1 MNKQPK
7 FDFDRNERRAAI
19 DRLAEVY
26 RPPKGSCTSLAACI
40 RVLRCIESHLGRQ
53 ENGAL
58 ADEWR
63 LTVETIAAETGMS
76 DRTIR
81 YAIFQL
87 EREQFLYIVEN
98 RKTGWRSHVYRII
111 WGNIEAA
118 SEIKTTEPA
127 KEEKPTTVERGDRK
141 RGVATTQ
148 KAPLQLAPKP
158 LQLAP
163 KPLQLGSATVATRS
177 SNHCNSSIQNKEL
190 NKKPPPPPTPSN
202 PQSASPPNPWREV
215 EEVLRTLGIGQA
227 REATRNAR
235 ERGASPDDIRAA
247 IDEWRRSPGFWAI
260 GGLAYRIA
268 NGVWPKPNPIAE
280 AKHRQA
286 NELRLRLLEKG
297 GAQGY
302 SIDHCRFVVAMELR
316 RLGLAEFITPQ
327 EAEAVERKTKKEVC
341 V

>member
-158 LQLAP
+158 LQL
-163 KPLQLGSATVATRS
+163 GSATVATRS

-202 PQSASPPNPWREV
+202 PQSVSPPTAWREV

-235 ERGASPDDIRAA
+235 ERIKKARKLRAKNIEKNYFPTRSARESSRASAMIKHHPRVGSCLPCKNLEMPLLSTSA
-247 IDEWRRSPGFWAI
+247 S
-260 GGLAYRIA
+260 LA
-268 NGVWPKPNPIAE
+268 N
-280 AKHRQA
+280 
-286 NELRLRLLEKG
+286 
-297 GAQGY
+297 
-302 SIDHCRFVVAMELR
+302 
-316 RLGLAEFITPQ
+316 
-327 EAEAVERKTKKEVC
+327 
-341 V
+341 

>member
-1 MNKQPK
+1 MNNQPK
-7 FDFDRNERRAAI
+7 FDFDRNERRALL
-19 DRLAEVY
+19 DRFSSAY
-26 RPPKGSCTSLAACI
+26 TPPKGSQTSRASCV
-40 RVLRCIESHLGRQ
+40 RVLRCIESHLGR
-53 ENGAL
+53 NDRGAL
-58 ADEWR
+58 HDEWR
-63 LTVETIAAETGMS
+63 LTWEQLAAETGMS
-76 DRTIR
+76 ERSVR
-81 YAIFQL
+81 YAVAQL
-87 EREQFLYIVEN
+87 ERDHLIYITEY
-98 RKTGWRSHVYRII
+98 RGTGWRSHSYRVI
-111 WGNIEAA
+111 WGNVEAA
-118 SEIKTTEPA
+118 GIVEEQKQEP
-127 KEEKPTTVERGDRK
+127 EKPKTIVRGDRV
-141 RGVATTQ
+141 RGVSSGSKSPLPLAS
-148 KAPLQLAPKP
+148 APLPLDPKP
-158 LQLAP
+158 L
-163 KPLQLGSATVATRS
+163 PLGMATVATRS
-177 SNHCNSSIQNKEL
+177 GNGCHSYIQNKEP

-202 PQSASPPNPWREV
+202 PESVSPPTAWREV